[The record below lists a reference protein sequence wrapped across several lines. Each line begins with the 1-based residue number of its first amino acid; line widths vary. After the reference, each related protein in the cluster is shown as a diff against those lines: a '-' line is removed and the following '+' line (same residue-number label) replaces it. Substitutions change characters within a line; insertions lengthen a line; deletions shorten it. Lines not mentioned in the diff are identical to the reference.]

1 MKIRKAKILFERL
14 RQDILADGVVD
25 WKETDELLDFIEMYV
40 QTDIKPFVGFAEV
53 LRNCRKDGKLTP
65 KESKILI
72 EWIDRVYEY
81 LDKEDKVDQ
90 AVCLVVKL
98 LFGTWIVWLL
108 VKVLMVLL

>member
-14 RQDILADGVVD
+14 RQDILANSVVD
-25 WKETDELLDFIEMYV
+25 WKETDELLDFIETYV
-40 QTDIKPFVGFAEV
+40 QTDNKQFVGFAEV
-53 LRNCRKDGKLTP
+53 LRTCRKDCKITP
-65 KESKILI
+65 EESKILI

-98 LFGTWIVWLL
+98 LFGIWLVWLL
-108 VKVLMVLL
+108 VKVAMVLL

>member
-14 RQDILADGVVD
+14 RQDILADRVVD

-53 LRNCRKDGKLTP
+53 LRNYRKDGKITP

-98 LFGTWIVWLL
+98 LFGTWLVWLL
-108 VKVLMVLL
+108 VKVATVLL